1 MVLKSGKENI
11 KPFQFVDIE
20 KIKYARKEKKEV
32 PRFEK
37 TEQKGKKSD
46 FRQGGFGF
54 TVQKEDKEAEAKK
67 EAEKYLSEA
76 KLKAERIEREAY
88 EKGLEEGKSI
98 AMEEGRKAVVPLI
111 ETVKKILTE
120 VSGLK
125 GNIYKTIESEM
136 LELIF
141 AVSESVIHRE
151 IAADKE
157 MVLNTI
163 KAAVAG
169 IIGKEEIAIKV
180 NPEDLEA
187 ARKIKTDIMSSI
199 NGLKNVAID
208 GDPSIGRGGCVVETN
223 FGSIDARI
231 EQQIEEIKQTLKIVN
246 SQ

>member
-1 MVLKSGKENI
+1 MVLKSEKENI

-20 KIKYARKEKKEV
+20 KMKYTRKEKKEESL
-32 PRFEK
+32 FEK
-37 TEQKGKKSD
+37 TEQKGKRSD
-46 FRQGGFGF
+46 FSQGGFGF
-54 TVQKEDKEAEAKK
+54 TVQREDKGAEAKK
-67 EAEKYLSEA
+67 EAEKYLGEA

-88 EKGLEEGKSI
+88 EKGLAEGKRI

-125 GNIYKTIESEM
+125 ENIYKTIESEM
-136 LELIF
+136 LELTF
-141 AVSESVIHRE
+141 AVSETVIHRE

-187 ARKIKTDIMSSI
+187 ARKIKTDILSSI
-199 NGLKNVAID
+199 NGLKNVTID
-208 GDPSIGRGGCVVETN
+208 GDPSIGRGGCTVETN

-231 EQQIEEIKQTLKIVN
+231 GQQIEDIKHTLKAVK
-246 SQ
+246 S